1 MIQYI
6 YGLPVYISS
15 FETPQRVIDEVE
27 YYRNNVKP
35 KRKSQIIDELG
46 GQIVIFPSCFSHFV
60 ERHTVDNQRMTLYTK
75 SIYSKKNV
83 NRYLTPLLIGK
94 IPCICSPPLYS
105 IKSPCSKLCIMGR
118 FL

>member
-1 MIQYI
+1 MKQYI
-6 YGLPVYISS
+6 NSEIENPSPMHIFYSEIEDNV
-15 FETPQRVIDEVE
+15 PQL
-27 YYRNNVKP
+27 K
-35 KRKSQIIDELG
+35 KSIKLDIKE

-60 ERHTVDNQRMTLYTK
+60 ERHTVDNQRMTLYTEL
-75 SIYSKKNV
+75 IYSKKNV

-105 IKSPCSKLCIMGR
+105 IKSPCSKLVIMGR